1 MNMQAGSPR
10 ARAADTRVVFYV
22 SVDEKSIGTRPPL
35 VESLRVPS
43 FSIRVVPASH
53 SHAADRSAVPAV
65 VQQRC
70 GLLAE
75 EHRGSHGGEHEA
87 EEAGDIFRLSG
98 GHEPID
104 L

>member
-53 SHAADRSAVPAV
+53 SHAAIG
-65 VQQRC
+65 QRFQ
-70 GLLAE
+70 LLCSSDVAFWRKNTE
-75 EHRGSHGGEHEA
+75 GHMVASTRRRRPE
-87 EEAGDIFRLSG
+87 IFSV
-98 GHEPID
+98 
-104 L
+104 

>member
-1 MNMQAGSPR
+1 MELTRTFSLYPR
-10 ARAADTRVVFYV
+10 WTCARV
-22 SVDEKSIGTRPPL
+22 SQSRG
-35 VESLRVPS
+35 
-43 FSIRVVPASH
+43 
-53 SHAADRSAVPAV
+53 DRSAVPAV

>member
-1 MNMQAGSPR
+1 MRTFFLYPLCPR
-10 ARAADTRVVFYV
+10 LTVTRR
-22 SVDEKSIGTRPPL
+22 SV
-35 VESLRVPS
+35 RVP
-43 FSIRVVPASH
+43 
-53 SHAADRSAVPAV
+53 AD